1 MIAAFERGQN
11 GVPRKIICPDFG
23 TSIPNSA
30 ARNFRQI
37 SFMKLTVSR
46 RYFGPSPGKT
56 KNDVE
61 RGDYTCLYATL
72 RRLIDVAEN
81 LEILVRQ
88 LHHGGKGSFDT
99 LTDLM

>member
-1 MIAAFERGQN
+1 MTI
-11 GVPRKIICPDFG
+11 
-23 TSIPNSA
+23 
-30 ARNFRQI
+30 
-37 SFMKLTVSR
+37 
-46 RYFGPSPGKT
+46 
-56 KNDVE
+56 E